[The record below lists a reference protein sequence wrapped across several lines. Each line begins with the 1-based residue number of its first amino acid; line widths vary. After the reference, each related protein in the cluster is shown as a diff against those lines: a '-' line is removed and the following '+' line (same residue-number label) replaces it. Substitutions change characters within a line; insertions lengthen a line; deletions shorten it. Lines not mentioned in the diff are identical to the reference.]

1 MKKSTILNLSAKK
14 ITAMVLSAV
23 ICLSFTIPAATYAVT
38 QSDLDQ
44 ANARLEQ
51 LRKEQ
56 AALSSEYARLNESLQ
71 IAMNE
76 LAAIDVQIS
85 AKQTDIDKLQVELK
99 DLNQDI
105 DDQYEAMKLRIQ
117 YMYEAQSSNLWNLI
131 LSSKNFSDMLM
142 HAEYVA
148 QLSAYDRS
156 KLTEFETSLAQKQQV
171 AERLQSDMQTLN
183 GLRNSAAAKADNIK
197 NLLAQKQK
205 EINASSTSIKQ
216 VEELAIAYEK
226 AIEEE
231 RIAQQ
236 EAERNQLSGGSLD
249 SAVSSDTA
257 PISYD
262 AKDLAMLAAIIEC
275 EAGNQPYEGLIAVGS
290 VVINRIRDPRFANTL
305 SGVLFSP
312 GQFTPVASG
321 RFAIVLARGATERCV
336 EAAKEVLNGKINI
349 KALYFHR
356 YRPEKNE
363 TGTIIG
369 DHIFM

>member
-1 MKKSTILNLSAKK
+1 MFKTSMLRLSAKK
-14 ITAMVLSAV
+14 ITVLALSFV
-23 ICLSFTIPAATYAVT
+23 ICLSFVLPVATYAVT
-38 QSDLDQ
+38 QSDLDS
-44 ANARLEQ
+44 ANAKLEQ
-51 LRKEQ
+51 LRREQ
-56 AALSSEYARLNESLQ
+56 AARSSEYARLNESLQ
-71 IAMNE
+71 TALNA
-76 LAAIDVQIS
+76 LADIDMQIS
-85 AKQTDIDKLQVELK
+85 AKQADIDKLQVELESLG
-99 DLNQDI
+99 DDI
-105 DDQYEAMKLRIQ
+105 EEQYEAMKLRIQ
-117 YMYEAQSSNLWNLI
+117 YMYEAQTSNLWSLI
-131 LSSKNFSDMLM
+131 LSSKSFSDMLT
-142 HAEYVA
+142 HAEYAV
-148 QLSAYDRS
+148 QLSLYDRS
-156 KLTEFETSLAQKQQV
+156 KLTQLETALSQKQDVSKQ
-171 AERLQSDMQTLN
+171 LQSDMQTL
-183 GLRNSAAAKADNIK
+183 GALRNDAAAKAENIK
-197 NLLAQKQK
+197 KLLDEKQK
-205 EINASSTSIKQ
+205 EIDVSSASIKE

-236 EAERNQLSGGSLD
+236 EAERNQLNGGSYVPTNG
-249 SAVSSDTA
+249 S

-336 EAAKEVLNGKINI
+336 QAAKEVLNGKINI
-349 KALYFHR
+349 NALYFHR

-363 TGTIIG
+363 KGTIIG